1 MNWKIPAL
9 AVTLF
14 VLLILALQATGVVP
28 SEALASIIKGS
39 LGSPTAISRTLKETM
54 PLLLAGIAVFVALK
68 AGLFNIGVEGQLLVG
83 ACAAAAV
90 AIQIPT
96 VFGMILAILASMVC
110 GAIWALPAALIKVY
124 RGGHEVIS
132 TIMLNNI
139 ALFLTQ
145 WVVTGPLQSKASE
158 SQTTDD
164 IAQAAR
170 LPNILTEPYVVNVSL
185 AAAVA
190 LVPVLAWWMKKT
202 IGGFELRAT
211 GAGNKAALF
220 AGVKTAQVQIRA
232 MVVSGAVAGLAGSC
246 VVLASEGRFYP
257 NFSPGYGFDGL
268 GVALLAGSSPIGL
281 LPAAFGF
288 GMLASGS
295 SALSLMGIPRGV
307 SSLLLGILIIIFA
320 AFRYRE
326 VRNRG

>member
-1 MNWKIPAL
+1 MNWKIPVL
-9 AVTLF
+9 AITLL

-28 SEALASIIKGS
+28 TDALATIIKGS
-39 LGSPTAISRTLKETM
+39 LGSKTAITRTLKETM
-54 PLLLAGIAVFVALK
+54 PLLLAGIAVFIALK

-90 AIQIPT
+90 AIHVPT
-96 VFGMILAILASMVC
+96 PLGMILAILASMVS
-110 GAIWALPAALIKVY
+110 GALWALPAALIKVY

-139 ALFLTQ
+139 ALFFTH
-145 WVVTGPLQSKASE
+145 WMVVGPLQSRVTE

-164 IAQAAR
+164 IPTAAQ
-170 LPNILTEPYVVNVSL
+170 LPNVMMEPYGVNISL
-185 AAAVA
+185 LIAVA
-190 LVPVLAWWMKKT
+190 LVPVLAWWLKKT
-202 IGGFELRAT
+202 VGGFELRAT
-211 GAGNKAALF
+211 GAGNKSALF
-220 AGVKTAQVQIRA
+220 AGVKTAQVQIRSMA
-232 MVVSGAVAGLAGSC
+232 ISGGIAGLAGAC
-246 VVLASEGRFYP
+246 VVLASEHRFYP

-268 GVALLAGSSPIGL
+268 GVALLAGSSPFGL

-295 SALSLMGIPRGV
+295 SALGMMGIPRGV